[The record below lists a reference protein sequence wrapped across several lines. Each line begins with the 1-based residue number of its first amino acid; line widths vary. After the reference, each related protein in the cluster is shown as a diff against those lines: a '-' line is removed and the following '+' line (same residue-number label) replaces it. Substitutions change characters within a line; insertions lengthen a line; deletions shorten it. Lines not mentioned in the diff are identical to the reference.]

1 MKKSIIITVGSI
13 VVVAALVLAIIFVFS
28 GKGETPSPQ
37 NEKLELKGT
46 WLVVA
51 NYTKDIPVFTEN
63 QYMIF
68 TDTEA
73 SMYKDATSDAFAKSS
88 YTINETNQL
97 VLSDIS
103 REYKIAQKTKNC
115 VRLYENTDTY
125 MLLVRNS
132 TDERDIEAV
141 TQDLLTGKWN
151 VTLKADT
158 LNNGEVMEFEGT
170 TLKYF
175 KSGNEAPVA
184 TADYTVENNMLSVDS
199 LSMNMRCFKINDNT
213 IFLVEESGIVWEL
226 VK

>member
-1 MKKSIIITVGSI
+1 MKKSVFITIGSV
-13 VVVAALVLAIIFVFS
+13 VVVAALVLAIAFVLS
-28 GKGETPSPQ
+28 GKGEISSTQ
-37 NEKLELKGT
+37 NEQLDLKGT
-46 WLVVA
+46 WIVVA
-51 NYTKDIPVFTEN
+51 NYNNDTPVFTEN
-63 QYMIF
+63 QYMTF

-73 SMYKDATSDAFAKSS
+73 AMYKDAASDAFAKSS
-88 YTINETNQL
+88 YTINETNHL
-97 VLSDIS
+97 ILSDIS
-103 REYKIAQKTKNC
+103 REYKITQKTKNC

-141 TQDLLTGKWN
+141 TPDLLTGKWN

-175 KSGNEAPVA
+175 KSENEAPVA
-184 TADYTVENNMLSVDS
+184 TADYTVENNMLSVAS
-199 LSMNMRCFKINDNT
+199 LNMNMRCFKINDNT

-226 VK
+226 TK